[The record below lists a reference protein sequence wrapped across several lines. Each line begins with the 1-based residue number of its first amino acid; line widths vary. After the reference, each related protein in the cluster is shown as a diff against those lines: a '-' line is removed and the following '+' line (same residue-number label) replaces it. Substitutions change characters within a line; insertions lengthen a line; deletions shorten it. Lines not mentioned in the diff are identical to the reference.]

1 MHRII
6 PILTFVFL
14 LLIVEAANAQQGI
27 GTNTPDRSAAVEIK
41 SASRG
46 LLIPRVALM
55 ATNVSDPVDNPAES
69 LMVYNIATTD
79 DVTPGYYYWKRD
91 DINSSIPGEWM
102 RLGNDMEAENGL
114 YIDDLKIGLGGELNK
129 ETIITQGVHNFIIA
143 TQNADLKITDLTT
156 GGVQGRRLD
165 VNDEGEDYPQH
176 LLAVDDTGIVNAIKA
191 AMPKFFYMPS
201 VLIPTAQDQIDSR
214 QSAHISFND
223 STREGEINLYAI
235 YAAQFGSPLESNPAV
250 TTTLPVLPASELDYF
265 ITWYDDEV
273 FENVSVDDDGIL
285 TYKVITPTEI
295 TMGTFMN
302 IVFAVK
308 P

>member
-14 LLIVEAANAQQGI
+14 LLIVEAVNAQQGI

-46 LLIPRVALM
+46 LLIPQVPLE
-55 ATNVSDPVDNPAES
+55 TTTSPNPVDNPAES

-79 DVTPGYYYWKRD
+79 DVTPGYYYWKKD
-91 DINSSIPGEWM
+91 EIDPTIGKWM
-102 RLGNDMEAENGL
+102 RLGNDMKAENGL
-114 YIDDLKIGLGGELNK
+114 YIDNLKIGLGGELNK
-129 ETIITQGVHNFIIA
+129 PTTITQNGYKFEIA
-143 TQNADLKITDLTT
+143 TVGDSLVISGLAKA
-156 GGVQGRRLD
+156 GVQGRRLD
-165 VNDEGEDYPQH
+165 VNDEGEDYSQH
-176 LLAVDDTGIVNAIKA
+176 LLAVDDTGIVSAIKA

-201 VLIPTAQDQIDSR
+201 VLIPTAVDQIDSR
-214 QSAHISFND
+214 QSEDIDFND
-223 STREGEINLYAI
+223 STREGKIDLYAI
-235 YAAQFGSPLESNPAV
+235 YAAQFGDPPVKNPTT
-250 TTTLPVLPASELDYF
+250 TTTLPVLPATELDYY
-265 ITWYDDEV
+265 ITWYDDTV
-273 FENVSVDDDGIL
+273 FEDVSVTDTGIL
-285 TYKVITPTEI
+285 TYTISTTADI

>member
-55 ATNVSDPVDNPAES
+55 ATNVPDPVDNPAES

-79 DVTPGYYYWKRD
+79 DVTPGYYYWKKD
-91 DINSSIPGEWM
+91 EIDPTIGKWM

-129 ETIITQGVHNFIIA
+129 PTTINQNGNKFEIA
-143 TQNADLKITDLTT
+143 TVGDSLVISGLPKE
-156 GGVQGRRLD
+156 GVQKHD
-165 VNDEGEDYPQH
+165 ATDNIIQDH
-176 LLAVDDTGIVNAIKA
+176 LLAVGNDNIVKALKA

-201 VLIPTAQDQIDSR
+201 IVMPTASDQFIDGDGFTFVEATGVFTVS
-214 QSAHISFND
+214 
-223 STREGEINLYAI
+223 LYDR
-235 YAAQFGSPLESNPAV
+235 YADQFRTPAKSNPTT
-250 TTTLPVLPASELDYF
+250 TTTLPVLPANELDYY
-265 ITWYDDEV
+265 ITWYDNTV
-273 FENVSVDDDGIL
+273 FEDVSVTDTGIL
-285 TYKVITPTEI
+285 TYTISITADI

>member
-14 LLIVEAANAQQGI
+14 LLIVEAVNAQQGI

-55 ATNVSDPVDNPAES
+55 ATNVPDPVDNPAES
-69 LMVYNIATTD
+69 LMVYNTNTTITGD
-79 DVTPGYYYWKRD
+79 NDVTPGYYYWKRD
-91 DINSSIPGEWM
+91 NIINPTPGKWM

-129 ETIITQGVHNFIIA
+129 ETIITQGAHDFTIA
-143 TQNADLKITDLTT
+143 TETGNLIITDLSKE
-156 GGVQGRRLD
+156 GVQEHDSAGVTQD
-165 VNDEGEDYPQH
+165 H
-176 LLAVDDTGIVNAIKA
+176 LLAVGNDNVVKALKA

-201 VLIPTAQDQIDSR
+201 IVMPTAEDQFVTGDGFTE
-214 QSAHISFND
+214 FNGVF
-223 STREGEINLYAI
+223 TVNLYDR
-235 YAAQFGSPLESNPAV
+235 YTTQFRNPSV
-250 TTTLPVLPASELDYF
+250 KNPNITTTLPVLPATELDYY
-265 ITWYDDEV
+265 ITWYDNTV
-273 FENVSVDDDGIL
+273 FENVSVTDTGIL
-285 TYKVITPTEI
+285 TYTISATADI